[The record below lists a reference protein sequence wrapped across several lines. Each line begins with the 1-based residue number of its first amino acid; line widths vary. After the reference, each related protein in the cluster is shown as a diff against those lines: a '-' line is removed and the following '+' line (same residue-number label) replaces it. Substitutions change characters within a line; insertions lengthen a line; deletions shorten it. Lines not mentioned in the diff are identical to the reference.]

1 MNKLKYLF
9 AFAFIITISSCQK
22 DEQPEPIQDAP
33 IHAYA
38 PVYSGFPETI
48 EAGSKTSYT
57 TADVILST
65 GSWNFNNAL
74 IGTSTSDRKA
84 GLKSARIQTTG
95 MLTMN
100 FNLTNGASVVTISHG
115 VYGTDAASTWELY
128 ASTNSGSTWTK
139 IGSTITTSSTT
150 LSAASFTMAYS
161 GNVRFQIRKLTGGRL
176 NIDNISVEEDI
187 PVPTRDNNMGM
198 GNPSNAVTDIN
209 MPNNYLLVKS
219 QYALSYNNSKGEANW
234 VSWHLSAAWLGSA
247 PRCDCFTSDNTLPS
261 TFFKATS
268 SNYTNTGFD
277 RGHMCNSEDRGGSSS
292 DNQATFLMTNIMPQ
306 SPNNNQR
313 TWLGLETY
321 GRTLTT
327 LGYEVYI
334 IAGGY
339 GSGGTGSN
347 GGVTYTIANGKINV
361 PARTWKVMLILPVGN
376 NDVNRVST
384 ATRVIAVDM
393 PNTQTVNTHNWDYY
407 RVSVDYIETQ
417 TGYDFLN
424 LVPDN
429 IENVIESVVDV
440 QPVL

>member
-1 MNKLKYLF
+1 MKKLKYLF
-9 AFAFIITISSCQK
+9 AFAFIITFSSCQK

-74 IGTSTSDRKA
+74 IGTSTSDRKS

-347 GGVTYTIANGKINV
+347 GGVTYIIANGKINV